1 MELSVIIPA
10 YNEAKSISEVIQ
22 KTRQVLESLGATFE
36 LIVVEDGSTDATRE
50 ILRGIDGVR
59 VVEHPQ
65 NLGYGASL
73 KTGIRT
79 AQADWV
85 AILDADGTYPE
96 TTLRDLWALAS
107 EADMVVAARTGQNV
121 HIPWI
126 RRPAKR
132 IVTRFAEYIAGR
144 RIPDLNSGMRL
155 MRKSIVER
163 FLHLLPDGFS
173 FTTTI
178 TLAMIVD
185 GYRVKYVSTD
195 YLKREGHSK
204 IRPIADTLNFFSL
217 ITRTGLYF
225 RPLKVFVPVSLM
237 LFLLGLLVLFG
248 SWWQLGRIMDSTAT
262 ILIMTG
268 VQFLAMGMLAELIIR
283 RSR

>member
-1 MELSVIIPA
+1 MQLSIIIPA
-10 YNEAKSISEVIQ
+10 YNEAKSIASVIRRTQ
-22 KTRQVLESLGATFE
+22 DAVRDLGLEAE
-36 LIVVEDGSTDATRE
+36 LIVVEDGSTDDTRE
-50 ILRGIDGVR
+50 VLRGIGNVR

-79 AQADWV
+79 AGADWV

-96 TTLRDLWALAS
+96 NALGALWAQAAD
-107 EADMVVAARTGQNV
+107 ADMVVAARTGKNV

-132 IVTRFAEYIAGR
+132 MITRFAEYIAGR

-155 MRKSIVER
+155 MRKAVVER

-178 TLAMIVD
+178 TLAMLVD
-185 GYRVKYVSTD
+185 GYRVKYLPID
-195 YLKREGHSK
+195 YLKREGKSK
-204 IRPIADTLNFFSL
+204 IRPIADTLNFLSL

-225 RPLKVFVPVSLM
+225 RPLKVFVPVSM
-237 LFLLGLLVLFG
+237 FLFAAGLGVLLG
-248 SWWQLGRIMDSTAT
+248 SWWWAGRIMDSTAT

-268 VQFLAMGMLAELIIR
+268 VQFLAMGMLAELVIR

>member
-1 MELSVIIPA
+1 MDLSIIIPA
-10 YNEAKSISEVIQ
+10 YNEAKSIAGVIQ
-22 KTRQVLESLGATFE
+22 KTRQAVEGMGLEFE
-36 LIVVEDGSTDATRE
+36 IIVVNDGSTDKTPE
-50 ILRGIDGVR
+50 IVAGIEGVH

-79 AQADWV
+79 ARASWV

-96 TTLRDLWALAS
+96 DALQTMWS
-107 EADMVVAARTGQNV
+107 QSGDADMVVAARTGKNV
-121 HIPWI
+121 HIPWV

-132 IVTRFAEYIAGR
+132 VVTRFAEYVAGR

-155 MRKSIVER
+155 MRKSVLER

-185 GYRVKYVSTD
+185 GYRVKYLSVD
-195 YLKREGHSK
+195 YLKREGKSK
-204 IRPIADTLNFFSL
+204 IRPIADTLNFLSL

-225 RPLKVFVPVSLM
+225 RPLRVFVPVALM
-237 LFLLGLLVLFG
+237 LFAAGLFVLFG
-248 SWWQLGRIMDSTAT
+248 SWWWLGRIMDSTAT
-262 ILIMTG
+262 ILVMTG
-268 VQFLAMGMLAELIIR
+268 VQFLAMGLLAELIIR